1 MLWISFC
8 RAFSML
14 CRQTQGTRQ
23 VCNRGKHKAGCFGF
37 LSVGLSGCFAGKHKA
52 PDRFAIA
59 ANTRLDALDFFL
71 EDFLDAL
78 DIFL

>member
-37 LSVGLSGCFAGKHKA
+37 LPRGLSGCFGYLSVGPSGCFAGKHKA
-52 PDRFAIA
+52 RDKFAVA
-59 ANTRLDALDFFL
+59 ARSHRSYG
-71 EDFLDAL
+71 
-78 DIFL
+78 